1 MAFTIIDHQV
11 VDADTGEVLGP
22 VVEAGSIANQNAL
35 ESVLDVLGQ
44 QEAKV
49 KAEELRLQAI
59 IENARRTLS
68 RKQSYLG
75 YLRSIYNAP
84 IEVYAKSQLEGKKT
98 KSIVT
103 PYGTVAFRTTKG
115 GLKVANNDLA
125 ASYAIG
131 SGLSHAVKLTYNF
144 QISKLT
150 DEQRHSIANDPFLP
164 EGFELVPDKETMS
177 IKTGVE

>member
-1 MAFTIIDHQV
+1 VSFTIIDFNV

-22 VVEAGSIANQNAL
+22 VVEAGSIASQQAL

-84 IEVYAKSQLEGKKT
+84 IEVYAKAQLEGKKT
-98 KSIVT
+98 KSIAT
-103 PYGTVAFRTTKG
+103 PFGTVAFRTTKG
-115 GLKVANNDLA
+115 GLKVSDPTLA
-125 ASYAIG
+125 LEFAQMNGFTNAIKVTE
-131 SGLSHAVKLTYNF
+131 AF
-144 QISKLT
+144 QISKL
-150 DEQRHSIANDPFLP
+150 DPAQKELIEAKLP
-164 EGFELVPDKETMS
+164 DGFQMTEDVETMS
-177 IKTGVE
+177 IKTGVEG